1 MTVITTAIVMN
12 QPAGLRAVVGERLA
26 STRWQSTCNYYN
38 KMSERERL
46 TICFHAQLR
55 QRHSVMKLE
64 EMNDCDRE
72 RIVCAIDEL
81 RSAFA
86 KYRSFRITK
95 SCFIGRL
102 SINERRTLY
111 FHAGLSEEEF
121 SQPYW
126 RIEDENC
133 TWREALFRALR
144 ELFSLFENAPTVLTS
159 VRPET
164 YFH

>member
-1 MTVITTAIVMN
+1 MTVITIATVMN

-26 STRWQSTCNYYN
+26 PARWESSCDFYN

-46 TICFHAQLR
+46 TVCFHAQLK
-55 QRHSVMKLE
+55 QRHSVMKLQ
-64 EMNDCDRE
+64 EMNESDRE

-81 RSAFA
+81 RAAFA
-86 KYRSFRITK
+86 KYRSRGISK
-95 SCFIGRL
+95 SGFIGRL
-102 SINERRTLY
+102 TISERRSL
-111 FHAGLSEEEF
+111 FFQAELSDEEF

-126 RIEDENC
+126 RIDDEHC
-133 TWREALFRALR
+133 TWREAIFRALR

-164 YFH
+164 YLH